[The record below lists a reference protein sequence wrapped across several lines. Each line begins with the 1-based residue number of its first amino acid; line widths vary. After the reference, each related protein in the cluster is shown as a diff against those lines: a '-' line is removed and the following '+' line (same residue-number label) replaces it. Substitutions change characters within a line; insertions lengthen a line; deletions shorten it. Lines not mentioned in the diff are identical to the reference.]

1 MPTNPF
7 LLSFLPFA
15 WCWFFSVLFLFLDKR
30 DKKETSYCVGC
41 GRQINDQYILQVAPD
56 LEWHSTCLR
65 CQECGR
71 FLDDCNTCFVKAGK
85 TFCKRDYVRL
95 FSIKC
100 DKCGFSCR
108 RNDFVMRAKSK
119 VFHLE
124 CFKCA
129 TCLRLLLP
137 GEKKRAE
144 ANEQVCNEEKIN
156 NS

>member
-1 MPTNPF
+1 MRERGTRPVDCRLCRVHPDSPLQNRRQQLKLTRSPANV
-7 LLSFLPFA
+7 
-15 WCWFFSVLFLFLDKR
+15 CYLDKR

-71 FLDDCNTCFVKAGK
+71 FLDDCNTCFVKDGK

-137 GEKKRAE
+137 GE
-144 ANEQVCNEEKIN
+144 
-156 NS
+156 